1 MKLSKVCFH
10 NCYYEKFGNNE
21 PVKIDDLPFNI
32 PDSWMWIRLG
42 MSCKLIGTGIEFFK
56 GEKQYY
62 STGSIKENNFVP
74 EGSYNFHNRPSRAN
88 RIAVMGELI
97 DAKMQNTVK
106 VQIIDNRLA
115 GSLLSTGFYVLKNY
129 INNIEYI
136 KFLILS
142 NYFQKS
148 KDKKCSGTTQKAIT
162 DEELSSIIIPLPPLE
177 EQQRIVDKI
186 NSFEPLLEKY
196 DKVEKELSKLE
207 KEFPEKLK
215 RSILQ
220 YAIEGKLVNQDPD
233 DEPAS
238 VLLERIKQEKERLIK
253 EGKIKR
259 DKNESN
265 IYQGDDKNYYE
276 KIGKA
281 LFKIEVP
288 FDIPNKWLWVKS
300 HQIMKPVQYGYNG
313 PGLSNGKVKLLRIT
327 DIQNGNV
334 NWNTL
339 PYCNI
344 SESQVNIY
352 QIKKN
357 DIYIARTGGTIG
369 KSFRLDMDMPNVVFA
384 GYLIRFSFIE
394 QKISKYINLFLNT
407 PLYWNQVADKSA
419 GTGQPNINGVSL
431 SNLLV
436 PIPSYSEQERILNKI
451 NYLFQEI
458 DY

>member
-1 MKLSKVCFH
+1 
-10 NCYYEKFGNNE
+10 
-21 PVKIDDLPFNI
+21 
-32 PDSWMWIRLG
+32 
-42 MSCKLIGTGIEFFK
+42 
-56 GEKQYY
+56 
-62 STGSIKENNFVP
+62 
-74 EGSYNFHNRPSRAN
+74 
-88 RIAVMGELI
+88 
-97 DAKMQNTVK
+97 
-106 VQIIDNRLA
+106 
-115 GSLLSTGFYVLKNY
+115 
-129 INNIEYI
+129 
-136 KFLILS
+136 
-142 NYFQKS
+142 
-148 KDKKCSGTTQKAIT
+148 
-162 DEELSSIIIPLPPLE
+162 
-177 EQQRIVDKI
+177 
-186 NSFEPLLEKY
+186 
-196 DKVEKELSKLE
+196 
-207 KEFPEKLK
+207 
-215 RSILQ
+215 
-220 YAIEGKLVNQDPD
+220 
-233 DEPAS
+233 
-238 VLLERIKQEKERLIK
+238 
-253 EGKIKR
+253 
-259 DKNESN
+259 
-265 IYQGDDKNYYE
+265 
-276 KIGKA
+276 
-281 LFKIEVP
+281 
-288 FDIPNKWLWVKS
+288 
-300 HQIMKPVQYGYNG
+300 MKPVQYGYNG

-369 KSFRLDMDMPNVVFA
+369 KSFRLNMDMPNVVFA